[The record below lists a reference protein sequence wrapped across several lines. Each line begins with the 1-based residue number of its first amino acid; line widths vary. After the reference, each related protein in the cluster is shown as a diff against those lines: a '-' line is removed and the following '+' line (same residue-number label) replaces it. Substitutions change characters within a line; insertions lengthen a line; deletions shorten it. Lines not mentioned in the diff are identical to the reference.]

1 MMGQASNIASSAAA
15 TDPAQSL
22 SLELPATPT
31 AAPAAR
37 RALLA
42 DRGTLPP
49 SVRDDVLLLVT
60 ELVNNAVRHA
70 KAGADRPLRV
80 EVRHRAP
87 TLRVAVFDEGTGF
100 TSDGPRSEGD
110 ESGGWGLFL
119 VDQIA
124 DRWGIT
130 PTGSGT
136 CVWLEIRCPQ

>member
-1 MMGQASNIASSAAA
+1 MMGQASNIASSAGA
-15 TDPAQSL
+15 TDPPQSL
-22 SLELPATPT
+22 VFELAARPT
-31 AAPAAR
+31 AAPEAR

-42 DRGTLPP
+42 DRGTVPT

-60 ELVNNAVRHA
+60 ELVNNAVSHA

-80 EVRHRAP
+80 EIRHRAP

-100 TSDGPRSEGD
+100 RSAGPRSERD
-110 ESGGWGLFL
+110 KSGGWGLFL

-136 CVWLEIRCPQ
+136 CVWLELRCEQ

>member
-1 MMGQASNIASSAAA
+1 MMGQASNIALSAAA
-15 TDPAQSL
+15 SYPAQSL
-22 SLELPATPT
+22 LLELPATPT

-42 DRGTLPP
+42 DWGTLPT

-70 KAGADRPLRV
+70 NAGADRPLRV
-80 EVRHRAP
+80 EVRHRPP

-100 TSDGPRSEGD
+100 TSDGPRSEGNK
-110 ESGGWGLFL
+110 SGGWGLFL